1 MARYYLKETHMGKRL
16 NALEK
21 GFDKNK
27 TYQLNEAVAIVKKSA
42 TAKFDESVELHV
54 RLGIDPKQSDQQVR
68 GTINLPHGIGKS
80 KRVAVIAKG
89 DKQAEAKASGADL
102 VGADD
107 LIDAIAKGSMD
118 FDILVAT
125 PDVMKD
131 VTKLGKTLGPR
142 GLMPNPKSGT
152 VTFEVGRTVRE
163 LKAGRVEYKADA
175 FGIIHTIVGKAS
187 FDAGKLADNAKALL
201 EAIYKAKPAT
211 SKGVYVM
218 SITLTSTMGP
228 GVHLDTA
235 QKF

>member
-1 MARYYLKETHMGKRL
+1 MGKRHA
-16 NALEK
+16 ALEQALDRSK
-21 GFDKNK
+21 SYALD
-27 TYQLNEAVAIVKKSA
+27 EAVRIVKKSA
-42 TAKFDESVELHV
+42 TAKFDESVELHA

-68 GTINLPHGIGKS
+68 GTVNLPHGTGKS

-89 DKQAEAKASGADL
+89 EKQKEAQAAGADL
-102 VGADD
+102 VGAED

-131 VTKLGKTLGPR
+131 VTRLGKTLGPR

-152 VTFEVGRTVRE
+152 VTFDVGRTVKE

-175 FGIIHTIVGKAS
+175 FGIVHTGIGKAS
-187 FDAGKLADNAKALL
+187 FPEASIAENARAVM
-201 EAIYKAKPAT
+201 EAILKAKPAAA
-211 SKGVYVM
+211 KGVYLL
-218 SITLTSTMGP
+218 SATLTSTMGP
-228 GVHLDTA
+228 GVALDTA